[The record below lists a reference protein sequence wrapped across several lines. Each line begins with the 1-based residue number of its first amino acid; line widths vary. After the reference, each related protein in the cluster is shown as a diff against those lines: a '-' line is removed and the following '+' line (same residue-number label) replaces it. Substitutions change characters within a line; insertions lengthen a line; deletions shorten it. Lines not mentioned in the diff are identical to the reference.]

1 MAKSITVS
9 FSDRADDQER
19 LSQVG
24 GSITF
29 DKYGCPVFSFPSMDA
44 YREWQ
49 RRGTEA
55 YLREVAAK

>member
-29 DKYGCPVFSFPSMDA
+29 DKYGRPVFSF
-44 YREWQ
+44 
-49 RRGTEA
+49 
-55 YLREVAAK
+55 LLIKFK